1 MENSTLLFIT
11 KGQLI
16 LTIHTQIQSVSH
28 SNIAYTSPKPQTVLY
43 FAAYQDLLN
52 GNVKDFFR
60 LFSKPLEGK
69 EIVADPSQKRI
80 C

>member
-16 LTIHTQIQSVSH
+16 LTIHTQTQSVSH

-43 FAAYQDLLN
+43 FAAYQELLN
-52 GNVKDFFR
+52 GNVKDFQRFA
-60 LFSKPLEGK
+60 KQPKEGK
-69 EIVADPSQKRI
+69 EIAEDPSQKRI